1 MGYHIRYSIASPRY
15 EMLRVTH
22 SGSQQQVIEANSE
35 NFMRKGSQQ
44 LFVIETNSKIS
55 MAMDNPQ
62 VNQLDEWAACKGTI
76 LLPIGLTAFRR

>member
-1 MGYHIRYSIASPRY
+1 
-15 EMLRVTH
+15 MLRVTH

-62 VNQLDEWAACKGTI
+62 VNQLDE
-76 LLPIGLTAFRR
+76 